1 MWITIGT
8 PSLALEQVEA
18 TLDVLDGDPEGPEA
32 RYVGTTA
39 DGDVRIVALWESK
52 EHAERFFAEK
62 LGPVIA
68 RVLGP
73 EPAGAPADVI
83 GIDVVR
89 QYVRQPV
96 A

>member
-1 MWITIGT
+1 MWITVGT
-8 PSLALEQVEA
+8 PHYTPEQVEA
-18 TLDVLDGDPEGPEA
+18 VLAEVDLAAGGPEA

-39 DGDVRIVALWESK
+39 DGAVRIISLWESK
-52 EHAERFFAEK
+52 DHAERFFAET

-73 EPAGAPADVI
+73 EPAGRADVV
-83 GIDVVR
+83 GIDVLDA
-89 QYVRQPV
+89 YVRQPV

>member
-1 MWITIGT
+1 MWITVGT
-8 PSLALEQVEA
+8 PPHTLEQVEA
-18 TLDVLDGDPEGPEA
+18 VLAELDGDTQGPEA

-52 EHAERFFAEK
+52 EHADRFFAEK

-73 EPAGAPADVI
+73 EPAGAADVI

-89 QYVRQPV
+89 RDVRQSV